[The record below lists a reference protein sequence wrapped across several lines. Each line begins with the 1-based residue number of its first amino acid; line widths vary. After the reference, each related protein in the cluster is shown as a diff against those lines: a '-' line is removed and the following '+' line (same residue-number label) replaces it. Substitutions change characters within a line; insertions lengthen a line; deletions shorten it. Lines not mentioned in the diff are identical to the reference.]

1 MARLQSLGQATVEF
15 ALVLPVAVAILAL
28 VATGGQMLVSA
39 IDLTQAARA
48 GAQAV
53 QGDLQ
58 QGDSTAQQLSDART
72 AIAQELGVSSL
83 SCGGRGT
90 AGKCVTLTNP
100 GTSGPGQTLATVT
113 VWRSVDTFIPVF
125 GSVMT
130 VSASATVDG

>member
-1 MARLQSLGQATVEF
+1 MARLRSLGQATVEF

-58 QGDSTAQQLSDART
+58 QGDGTAQQLSDART
-72 AIAQELGVSSL
+72 AIAQELGVGSL

-90 AGKCVTLTNP
+90 SGKCVTLTSP

-130 VSASATVDG
+130 VSATATVDG